1 MGTSEAGEM
10 KGAFLPPLGMED
22 NAKWR
27 IFLFSKYPLYFSLQY
42 DIFLDFIA
50 EIFEKL

>member
-1 MGTSEAGEM
+1 MGTSEEGEM

-22 NAKWR
+22 NAKLS